1 MTLNVETRGFC
12 AIVVIELGFGLRGRR
27 QIQGGDFT
35 HVRKGDIVFFIY
47 FLFFMLLD
55 PKMST
60 RVKVVIDE
68 LKWENKL
75 LKREIKDM

>member
-1 MTLNVETRGFC
+1 
-12 AIVVIELGFGLRGRR
+12 
-27 QIQGGDFT
+27 
-35 HVRKGDIVFFIY
+35 
-47 FLFFMLLD
+47 MLLD

-68 LKWENKL
+68 LKWENKI